1 LGEFFDAA
9 EATDDDDDSSSSS
22 SSSSSK
28 PDQFCAD
35 IKATIRNNSTR
46 NVKDVV
52 IKGQL
57 TLPPKGQLTEYVFG
71 DLTNFGVKVDT
82 RTLRVAWVQFKL
94 PAKAVQEVVF
104 PVCVRRREFIGG
116 VQLAL
121 HLEDYS
127 LDGEFVP
134 EPLNLQTTVAN
145 STVKV
150 VAFP

>member
-1 LGEFFDAA
+1 MLPRQQMMMMIHRHHRHRHR
-9 EATDDDDDSSSSS
+9 
-22 SSSSSK
+22 SSSK

-94 PAKAVQEVVF
+94 AAKAVQEVVF
-104 PVCVRRREFIGG
+104 PVCVRRREYIGG
-116 VQLAL
+116 VQL
-121 HLEDYS
+121 S
-127 LDGEFVP
+127 CISR
-134 EPLNLQTTVAN
+134 TIR
-145 STVKV
+145 ST
-150 VAFP
+150 AISRRSR